1 MRASA
6 LLLVLGLLAC
16 DASEDRAPEAEPGE
30 PLPGLSAAEMESFAA
45 GKALFNRAFSPGEG
59 LGPLFNQTRCSSCH
73 DLPTSGGHGAEPVTK
88 ASRFD
93 AGEGCDLL
101 RREGGDLLQASVV
114 PALREAGVLAERV
127 PPSAT
132 AVTELRPPPLYGLG
146 LVAAVDEADILRR
159 AEPTDRNG
167 DGVTGRVG
175 HGSEGGV
182 GRFGAKGQ
190 HGTLGAFV
198 TEALNVELGLTSTAH
213 PSEQL
218 PNGAPLPGGVDPRDE
233 PEVDEDQIDLLTAY
247 VRFLAPTRP
256 EVPESP
262 EDRAVIRTG
271 GRVFEEVGC
280 AVCHVPTMVTG
291 PSEIPS
297 LDRKRF
303 RIYSDL
309 LLHDLGEDLADVCGP
324 GAAPSEW
331 MTSRLVGL
339 RHRTQFLHNR
349 RAQSLEAAILLHGRE
364 GAASRSAF
372 RALDEDSRE
381 ALLRFLRSL

>member
-1 MRASA
+1 MRASVV
-6 LLLVLGLLAC
+6 LLALGLLGC
-16 DASEDRAPEAEPGE
+16 DASEARAPEAEPGE
-30 PLPGLSAAEMESFAA
+30 PLAGLSAAEAERFAA
-45 GKALFNRAFSPGEG
+45 GKSLFNRPFTPDEG

-88 ASRFD
+88 ATRFD
-93 AGEGCDLL
+93 AGAGCDLL
-101 RREGGDLLQASVV
+101 RNEGGDLLQASVV
-114 PALREAGVLAERV
+114 PALREAGVLAERT

-146 LVAAVDEADILRR
+146 LIAAVDEADILRG

-190 HGTLGAFV
+190 HGTLEAFIA
-198 TEALNVELGLTSTAH
+198 EALSGEMGLTNPTH

-218 PNGAPLPGGVDPRDE
+218 PNGAPLPDGIDSTAE
-233 PEVDEDQIDLLTAY
+233 PEVDQEQVDLLTAY
-247 VRFLAPTRP
+247 VRFLAPTPP
-256 EVPESP
+256 EAPEHSG
-262 EDRAVIRTG
+262 DRAAIREG
-271 GRVFEEVGC
+271 ERVFEKVGC

-291 PSEIPS
+291 PSDIAA

-303 RIYSDL
+303 RVYSDL
-309 LLHDLGEDLADVCGP
+309 LLHDLGNDLADVCGP

-331 MTSRLVGL
+331 MTTRLVGL
-339 RHRTQFLHNR
+339 RYRTQFLHNR
-349 RAQSLEAAILLHGRE
+349 RAQSVEAAILLHGGE
-364 GAASRSAF
+364 GASSRDAY
-372 RALDEDSRE
+372 RGLDEDSRA